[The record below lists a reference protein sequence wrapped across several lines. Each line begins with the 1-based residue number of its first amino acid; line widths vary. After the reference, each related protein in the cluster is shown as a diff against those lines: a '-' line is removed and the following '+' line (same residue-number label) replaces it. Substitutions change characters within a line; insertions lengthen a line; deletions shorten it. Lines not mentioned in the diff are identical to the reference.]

1 LLIDPP
7 FERADD
13 YQRTAESVA
22 EVLRAKPGAVLLIWL
37 PLKDLETLDGF
48 VRRLEAIAP
57 KPRAV
62 ISETRIRPLAD
73 PMRMNGCVLVA
84 VGAPKGF
91 DAELEAISQAV
102 VETLGEPGGR
112 TKLWRVDG

>member
-1 LLIDPP
+1 
-7 FERADD
+7 
-13 YQRTAESVA
+13 
-22 EVLRAKPGAVLLIWL
+22 
-37 PLKDLETLDGF
+37 
-48 VRRLEAIAP
+48 
-57 KPRAV
+57 
-62 ISETRIRPLAD
+62 
-73 PMRMNGCVLVA
+73 MNGCVLVA